1 MISFLQ
7 VCEDTQENLGRQLNN
22 NEVEFLK
29 WMHERYTKEELG
41 GGRDCSPQQQV

>member
-7 VCEDTQENLGRQLNN
+7 VCEDTKENLGRQLQN

-29 WMHERYTKEELG
+29 WMYERYTKEELG
-41 GGRDCSPQQQV
+41 EGMECSPQHQV